1 MVFEVMKYNGLFVI
15 SSYIA
20 APHFALAVRDWLD
33 TTFPECWL
41 GRRGPHEWPARIPD
55 LTPCDFFL
63 WGWAKEE
70 VYKVFPRLFK
80 TLRIKLQ
87 KF

>member
-33 TTFPECWL
+33 TTFPECWM
-41 GRRGPHEWPARIPD
+41 GRRGPHEWPARSPD
-55 LTPCDFFL
+55 LTPCDFFY
-63 WGWAKEE
+63 GTGQKRK
-70 VYKVFPRLFK
+70 YIKVILRLLK
-80 TLRIKLQ
+80 ASRIK
-87 KF
+87 